1 MEKYWPVSLWP
12 GLQQLLTAPA
22 HSSGLL
28 VPGYSII
35 CVTGYSI
42 ITCSPGRGTPPRPRH
57 RLPRSRRRPRPRSR
71 GRQRPRSQHWT
82 WEIFTSD
89 FLTRKMIVGVTFT
102 RERPARK
109 FWCDVWG
116 LANLDSLILDHLH
129 CWCWYIFNP
138 LQMKFDVVSWSE
150 AARFEIT

>member
-42 ITCSPGRGTPPRPRH
+42 ITCSPGRGTPPRPRPRP

-82 WEIFTSD
+82 WEIFSID

-102 RERPARK
+102 RERPQE
-109 FWCDVWG
+109 
-116 LANLDSLILDHLH
+116 S
-129 CWCWYIFNP
+129 
-138 LQMKFDVVSWSE
+138 FDVMYEAWQTLTVLSWIICIVDVDIFLIHSKWSLM
-150 AARFEIT
+150 